1 MTEEELIEKL
11 MKFGLTRQ
19 ESGIYMCLY
28 QNGALTGYEAAKITG
43 ISRSNVYGAM
53 NSLLEKGAACILE
66 GAANKYVAASP
77 EEFTANY
84 MKYLET
90 CRRDI
95 LKNIPKQTEV
105 TDGYITIEG
114 YRHIMDKIENML
126 DRAEMRAYL
135 SASCDV
141 IAKFHDKISQLAGQK
156 KKMVIITD
164 CDDQKDLNF
173 APDCEKNIIFY
184 TSEKKA
190 AQFRLIIDSKYVL
203 TGTLTGEKS
212 DTALYSAQP
221 NFVDVFKEALHNEI
235 KLIEITGGKK
245 E

>member
-1 MTEEELIEKL
+1 
-11 MKFGLTRQ
+11 
-19 ESGIYMCLY
+19 
-28 QNGALTGYEAAKITG
+28 
-43 ISRSNVYGAM
+43 
-53 NSLLEKGAACILE
+53 
-66 GAANKYVAASP
+66 
-77 EEFTANY
+77 
-84 MKYLET
+84 
-90 CRRDI
+90 
-95 LKNIPKQTEV
+95 
-105 TDGYITIEG
+105 
-114 YRHIMDKIENML
+114 MDKIENML

-141 IAKFHDKISQLAGQK
+141 IAGFHDKISQLAGQK

-235 KLIEITGGKK
+235 KLIELTGGKR